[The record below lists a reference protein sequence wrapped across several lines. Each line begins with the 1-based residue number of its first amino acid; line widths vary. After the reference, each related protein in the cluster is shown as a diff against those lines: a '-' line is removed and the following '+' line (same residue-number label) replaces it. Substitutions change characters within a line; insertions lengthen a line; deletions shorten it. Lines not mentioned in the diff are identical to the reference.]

1 MFWLADRLHA
11 IRPTRALGLKTD
23 GHFRRRFNFPTTR
36 CLGSELRHR
45 TSTAFVCVTLG
56 MSYADAR
63 PMLQRALP
71 TAEIVVPRAA
81 FQLNYKGVLVQ
92 TPDFANTVSVQR
104 KQDETGSNE
113 YLVLRFSGPA
123 SGNQLIAIS
132 RILNYA
138 DPLKAPTVS
147 DVRAG

>member
-1 MFWLADRLHA
+1 MLKLAATA
-11 IRPTRALGLKTD
+11 IAVSSLIA
-23 GHFRRRFNFPTTR
+23 
-36 CLGSELRHR
+36 
-45 TSTAFVCVTLG
+45 TSGAFAVDLVRYEPKVTLPPAPMSAPARSMDILNVTLG